1 MIGCGCAMGWLSMA
15 LPLLRS
21 DASPLETGKLSLSE
35 MSWIGS
41 VVAVG
46 AIAGNCLCGY
56 IVTIIGT
63 RHTIFLI
70 GFPQLVRFLFLS

>member
-41 VVAVG
+41 VVAVEPLQ
-46 AIAGNCLCGY
+46 AIAY
-56 IVTIIGT
+56 ADT
-63 RHTIFLI
+63 
-70 GFPQLVRFLFLS
+70 S